1 MNDKILAP
9 NDTRLS
15 LSARG
20 VLTTMLN
27 VPECDYCSLAKLA
40 MSFESDSLREI
51 KNAVKELCD
60 LGYVICISEQVYA
73 VNKKLIPAMQQI

>member
-9 NDTRLS
+9 NDSRLS

-27 VPECDYCSLAKLA
+27 VPECDYCSLGKLA

-51 KNAVKELCD
+51 KAALDELCN
-60 LGYVICISEQVYA
+60 LNYVICITDSVYA
-73 VNKKLIPAMQQI
+73 VNKKLIPAMQQL